1 MCTEASPPTPRAVAV
16 EERHTGAII
25 DCAIVSVMPLDEELD
40 RILAGRDRDN
50 MQPTIEAL
58 LPLYPSHP
66 ENARVPHA
74 VGGTYD
80 TAGQEGY

>member
-1 MCTEASPPTPRAVAV
+1 
-16 EERHTGAII
+16 
-25 DCAIVSVMPLDEELD
+25 MPLDEELD